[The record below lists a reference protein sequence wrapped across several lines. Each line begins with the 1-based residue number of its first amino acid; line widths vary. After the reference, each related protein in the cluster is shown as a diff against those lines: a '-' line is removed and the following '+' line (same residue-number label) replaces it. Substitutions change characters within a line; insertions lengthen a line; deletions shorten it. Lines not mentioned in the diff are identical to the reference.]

1 LAPNLGIIAFW
12 ERNSMRQVAL
22 RNGTRVS
29 ALGLGT
35 WKMGE
40 DVRQRAQEVRALQTG
55 IDLGATL
62 IDTAEMYASGR
73 SEEVVAAA
81 VKGRRDSVYLVSKV
95 LPQNATRAGTV
106 KACEASLKRLKT
118 GHLDLYLL
126 HWRGQI
132 PFAETMAGFDDLMQA
147 GKIRAFGVS
156 NLDMKDMAEWLAAS
170 RADKTVANQVLYN
183 IAERGIDFDLL
194 PWSLDRRIVIMAY
207 CPLAQGT
214 ISEDPVLKRVAARH
228 RATPA
233 QIMLAWTLRHEHVIA
248 IPKSAKP
255 ERVTENVKAA
265 DIVLSAEDLM
275 DLDKAFSPPRK
286 PQPLAMT

>member
-1 LAPNLGIIAFW
+1 
-12 ERNSMRQVAL
+12 MRQVAL
-22 RNGTRVS
+22 RNGTRVP

-73 SEEVVAAA
+73 AEEVVAAA

-95 LPQNATRAGTV
+95 LPQNASRAGTV

-118 GHLDLYLL
+118 DAIDLYLL
-126 HWRGQI
+126 HWRGQV

-156 NLDMKDMAEWLAAS
+156 NLDQKELAEWLAVS
-170 RADKTVANQVLYN
+170 RADKTIANQVKYSMDH
-183 IAERGIDFDLL
+183 RGIDFDLL
-194 PWSLDRRIVIMAY
+194 PWSLDRRIALMAY
-207 CPLAQGT
+207 CPLSQGD
-214 ISEDPVLKRVAARH
+214 IAEGAVIKRIAERH

-233 QIMLAWTLRHEHVIA
+233 QIMLAWVLRHEHVIA
-248 IPKSAKP
+248 IPKSSRP
-255 ERVTENVKAA
+255 ERVRENVKAA
-265 DIVLSAEDLM
+265 DIMLSAEDLM
-275 DLDKAFSPPRK
+275 DLDREFPPPRK
-286 PQPLAMT
+286 AQPLAMT

>member
-1 LAPNLGIIAFW
+1 
-12 ERNSMRQVAL
+12 MRQVAL
-22 RNGTRVS
+22 RNGTRVP

-55 IDLGATL
+55 LDLGATL

-95 LPQNATRAGTV
+95 LPQNASRAGVV

-118 GHLDLYLL
+118 DRIDLYLL
-126 HWRGQI
+126 HWRGSV

-147 GKIRAFGVS
+147 GKIVGFGVS
-156 NLDMKDMAEWLAAS
+156 NLDLKDMQEWLAVS
-170 RADKTVANQVLYN
+170 RADKTLANQVQYSIN
-183 IAERGIDFDLL
+183 ERGVDFDLL
-194 PWSLDRRIVIMAY
+194 PWCLEKKIAIMAY

-214 ISEDPVLKRVAARH
+214 IPHQQTLKRIAARH

-233 QIMLAWTLRHEHVIA
+233 QIMLAWTMRHEHVIA
-248 IPKSAKP
+248 IPKSARP
-255 ERVTENVKAA
+255 ERVRENVAAA
-265 DIVLSAEDLM
+265 DILLSAEDLM
-275 DLDKAFSPPRK
+275 DLDKEFQPPRR
-286 PQPLAMT
+286 PQPLAMS

>member
-1 LAPNLGIIAFW
+1 
-12 ERNSMRQVAL
+12 MRQVAL
-22 RNGTRVS
+22 RNGTRVA

-40 DVRQRAQEVRALQTG
+40 DVRTRAQEVRALQTG

-73 SEEVVAAA
+73 SEEIVAAA
-81 VKGRRDSVYLVSKV
+81 IKGRRERVYLVSKV
-95 LPQNATRAGTV
+95 LPQNASRSGTV

-118 GHLDLYLL
+118 DQIDLYLL
-126 HWRGQI
+126 HWRGSV

-147 GKIRAFGVS
+147 GKIAGFGVS
-156 NLDMKDMAEWLAAS
+156 NLELKELQEWLSVS
-170 RADKTVANQVLYN
+170 RADTTLVNQVMYSIN
-183 IAERGIDFDLL
+183 QRGIDYDLL
-194 PWSLDRRIVIMAY
+194 PWCLEKKIAIMAY
-207 CPLAQGT
+207 CPLGQG
-214 ISEDPVLKRVAARH
+214 IIPSKPILKRIAERH

-248 IPKSAKP
+248 IPKSSRP
-255 ERVTENVKAA
+255 ERVRENVAAA

-275 DLDKAFSPPRK
+275 DLDREFPAPRK
-286 PQPLAMT
+286 AEPLAMS

>member
-1 LAPNLGIIAFW
+1 
-12 ERNSMRQVAL
+12 MRQVAL
-22 RNGTRVS
+22 RNGTRVP

-62 IDTAEMYASGR
+62 IDTAEMYAAGR
-73 SEEVVAAA
+73 AEEVVAAA
-81 VKGRRDSVYLVSKV
+81 IKGRRDSVYLVSKV
-95 LPQNATRAGTV
+95 LPQNASRTGAK

-126 HWRGQI
+126 HWRGSV

-147 GKIRAFGVS
+147 GKILGFGVS
-156 NLDMKDMAEWLAAS
+156 NLDLKELTEWLAVS
-170 RADKTVANQVLYN
+170 RADKTLANQVQYSLDQ
-183 IAERGIDFDLL
+183 RGIDFDLL
-194 PWSLDRRIVIMAY
+194 PWCLDRRIALMAY
-207 CPLAQGT
+207 CPLSQGRVPET
-214 ISEDPVLKRVAARH
+214 PVIKRVAERH

-233 QIMLAWTLRHEHVIA
+233 QIMLAWVLRHEHVIA
-248 IPKSAKP
+248 IPKSSRP
-255 ERVTENVKAA
+255 ERVRENVKAA

-275 DLDKAFSPPRK
+275 ELDREFPPPRK
-286 PQPLAMT
+286 PQPLAMS